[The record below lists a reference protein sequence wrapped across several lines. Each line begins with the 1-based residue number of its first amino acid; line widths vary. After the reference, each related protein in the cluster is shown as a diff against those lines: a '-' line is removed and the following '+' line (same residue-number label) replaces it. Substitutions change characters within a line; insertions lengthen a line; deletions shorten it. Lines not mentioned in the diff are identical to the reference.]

1 MLYWCCSVGS
11 ELKSRTYPEYDLN
24 IRMSETAYILI
35 VFFTIS
41 MLMALVVGLVHN
53 KPMAKVVTILYAA
66 VHISFTGYGWFHCGE
81 TVLDYF
87 TFDPLGVLLLSIL
100 SVLTITTVY
109 HGFVYV
115 KDAEP
120 RVYAIYH
127 AALIALIA
135 AMSGAYLANGMTTVW
150 IFVEATTLAVAALI
164 YHDRTPMALEA
175 TWKYVFVCS
184 VGIALAYLGILF
196 LGFTVHDIRLLH
208 LSFNSITEIAR
219 MANPLYL
226 KIAFVLVLVGYST
239 KMGLFPMHTVT
250 VDAHTVSPPPISAF
264 ISTTLMNVGFLAI
277 FRIYALFS
285 ATTILPF
292 MNHVLILTGILS
304 LLVSAGYMLKAKH
317 NKRML
322 AYSSLENMGIIAIA
336 LGVGGIGYYAAI
348 LHLMLH
354 SFTKAGLFYQIGQ
367 SYKVM
372 GTYKLDES
380 GNYMTD
386 YPAGAVALLLGFLCI
401 TAIPP
406 SGMFISELY
415 LMKAMVRSRDYLL
428 LVVTALLLC
437 FVLYA
442 LLTRVLHIVYSQPR
456 EKPLHEPDKVNPWQS
471 TSQYILFGLVIFIC
485 FVQPEP
491 LRRLIESIIQALP
504 K

>member
-1 MLYWCCSVGS
+1 MTESGYVVIG
-11 ELKSRTYPEYDLN
+11 
-24 IRMSETAYILI
+24 
-35 VFFTIS
+35 FFVVSLLAGVIAG
-41 MLMALVVGLVHN
+41 LMHH
-53 KPMAKVVTILYAA
+53 KPAVRAITILYVL
-66 VHISFTGYGWFHCGE
+66 VHLAFSGYCWFHPGE
-81 TVLDYF
+81 TVLGYF
-87 TFDPLGVLLLSIL
+87 TFDPLGVLLLTIL
-100 SVLTITTVY
+100 SLLSVTTVY
-109 HGFVYV
+109 HGFIYLKDDRAGVYSM
-115 KDAEP
+115 
-120 RVYAIYH
+120 YH

-135 AMSGAYLANGMTTVW
+135 SMSGAYLANGMTVVW

-164 YHDRTPMALEA
+164 YHDRTPVALEA

-196 LGFTVHDIRLLH
+196 LGFTVHDVRLLH
-208 LSFNSITEIAR
+208 LSFDSITEIAR

-226 KIAFVLVLVGYST
+226 KIAFVFVLVGYST

-250 VDAHTVSPPPISAF
+250 VDAHTVSPPPVSAF

-285 ATTILPF
+285 ATFILPF
-292 MNHVLILTGILS
+292 MNHVLILSGVLS
-304 LLVSAGYMLKAKH
+304 LVVSAGYMLKAKH

-322 AYSSLENMGIIAIA
+322 AYSSLENMGIVAIA

-348 LHLMLH
+348 LHVVLH

-380 GNYMTD
+380 GNYMAR
-386 YPAGAVALLLGFLCI
+386 YPAGATALLLGFLCI

-415 LMKAMVRSRDYLL
+415 LMRAMVGSGHYVLL
-428 LVVTALLLC
+428 AVTALLLC

-442 LLTRVLHIVYSQPR
+442 LLIRVLHIVYSRPR
-456 EKPLHEPDKVNPWQS
+456 EKPLHELHRVNPWQ
-471 TSQYILFGLVIFIC
+471 TVSQYFLFGLVIFIC
-485 FVQPEP
+485 FAQPEP
-491 LRRLIESIIQALP
+491 LRQLIGSIINALP

>member
-1 MLYWCCSVGS
+1 MYSGNMTFSAVIVTCFFGLS
-11 ELKSRTYPEYDLN
+11 
-24 IRMSETAYILI
+24 ALI
-35 VFFTIS
+35 
-41 MLMALVVGLVHN
+41 ALVAGWIHSKSLARGL
-53 KPMAKVVTILYAA
+53 TIGYTLL
-66 VHISFTGYGWFHCGE
+66 HIAFTVFGWLHLNE

-87 TFDPLGVLLLSIL
+87 TFDPLGVLLLSVLSLL
-100 SVLTITTVY
+100 SVTTVY
-109 HGFVYV
+109 HGFIYL
-115 KDAEP
+115 KDANP

-164 YHDRTPMALEA
+164 YHDRTSVALEA

-184 VGIALAYLGILF
+184 IGIALAYLGILF
-196 LGFTVHDIRLLH
+196 LGFAVHDGRMLH
-208 LSFNSITEIAR
+208 LSFDSIIEIAR

-226 KIAFVLVLVGYST
+226 KIAFVFVLVGYST

-250 VDAHTVSPPPISAF
+250 VDAHTVAPPPISAF

-292 MNHVLILTGILS
+292 MNHVLILSGALS

-322 AYSSLENMGIIAIA
+322 AYSSMENMGIVAIA

-348 LHLMLH
+348 LHIVLH
-354 SFTKAGLFYQIGQ
+354 SLTKAGLFYQMGI

-372 GTYKLDES
+372 GTYNLDQS
-380 GNYMTD
+380 GNYMTL
-386 YPAGAVALLLGFLCI
+386 YPAGATALLLGFLCI

-406 SGMFISELY
+406 SGMFLSELY
-415 LMKAMVRSRDYLL
+415 LMKAMVHSGNWILL
-428 LVVTALLLC
+428 TFTALILC
-437 FVLYA
+437 FVIYA
-442 LLTRVLHIVYSQPR
+442 LLIRVLHIVYSKPR
-456 EKPLHEPDKVNPWQS
+456 EKPMHEPQPVNPWQ
-471 TSQYILFGLVIFIC
+471 TLTQYILFGMVIFIC
-485 FVQPEP
+485 FVQPAPFREI
-491 LRRLIESIIQALP
+491 LESIIQTLP